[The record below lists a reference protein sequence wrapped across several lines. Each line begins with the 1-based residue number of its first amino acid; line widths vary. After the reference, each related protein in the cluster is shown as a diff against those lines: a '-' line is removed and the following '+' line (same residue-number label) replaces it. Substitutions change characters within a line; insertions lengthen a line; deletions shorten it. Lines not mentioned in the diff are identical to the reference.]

1 MTAHFCYGPVT
12 LFKIMLNATGGAAG
26 NGIFQQGMVRND
38 RKTIVFSVTL
48 PTKRVRNGSI
58 SSSGSADSRSFRYE

>member
-12 LFKIMLNATGGAAG
+12 FFKIMLNTTRGAAR

-38 RKTIVFSVTL
+38 RKTIVFSVDLADETGQE
-48 PTKRVRNGSI
+48 RFDQF
-58 SSSGSADSRSFRYE
+58 SGSADSRSFSV